1 MKMNRMAGWCLATAA
16 ATLLAGCG
24 GGEPPEAFA
33 AREELRAQI
42 GKLTRTVDDLR
53 AEVET
58 MRAERTTNLKAVVQ
72 DMLRTELDGMIST
85 TVQARVEAKI
95 GDKAQI
101 DRVFRESIA
110 DAMTAFEAKKKA
122 DEEARREQERV
133 AREQDRVRRDEER
146 WTRTAQELGLN
157 ETQKEQ
163 MRAASQAIRQE
174 IEAGVEQMRQTG
186 QPPDMEAMRRRAA
199 ELKAQFEATLA
210 QSLTPQQI
218 EAYRQQDFSMLRM
231 LDGMASQGGSGR
243 TMFFGGRG
251 GSDRGGD
258 RGGDRG
264 PDRGPGR
271 PGN

>member
-1 MKMNRMAGWCLATAA
+1 MTTIRMAGWGAMTAA
-16 ATLLAGCG
+16 ATWLAGCGG

-33 AREELRAQI
+33 AREELRAQV
-42 GKLTRTVDDLR
+42 GKLARTVDDLR

-72 DMLRTELDGMIST
+72 DMLRTELDGMIAT

-95 GDKAQI
+95 GDKAEI
-101 DRVFRESIA
+101 DRVFRESVA
-110 DAMTAFEAKKKA
+110 DAMAAYEAKKKA

-133 AREQDRVRRDEER
+133 ARDQERAKRDEER

-163 MRAASQAIRQE
+163 MRAANQAIRQE
-174 IEAGVEQMRQTG
+174 IEAGMSQVRESG
-186 QPPDMEAMRRRAA
+186 QPPDMDAMRRRAA
-199 ELKAQFEATLA
+199 ELKAQYEATLA

-218 EAYRQQDFSMLRM
+218 EAYRQQDFSLLRM
-231 LDGMASQGGSGR
+231 LDGMASSS
-243 TMFFGGRG
+243 GGRMF
-251 GSDRGGD
+251 GS

-264 PDRGPGR
+264 PDRGGGDRGPDRSGGR
-271 PGN
+271 GGN